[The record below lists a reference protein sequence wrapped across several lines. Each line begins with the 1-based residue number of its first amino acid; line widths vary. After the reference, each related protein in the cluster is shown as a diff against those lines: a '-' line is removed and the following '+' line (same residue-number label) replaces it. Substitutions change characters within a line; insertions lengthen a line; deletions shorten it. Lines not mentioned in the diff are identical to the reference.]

1 MCRAERRPAARTVDV
16 CRPAARTVDVCRLA
30 ARTVH
35 ARRAAACDVTPRR
48 YAPRGFTLL
57 EVLIA
62 LVVLALALT
71 ALVHAAGVS
80 VRDFGGLRERS
91 YAGWVAANVV
101 TEARLKERLP
111 APGRRDGQQRLA
123 GREWYWRLEV
133 ADTQDPRIRRLDVQ
147 VFADLA
153 RTDPVAQL
161 TGFAGDSVQP

>member
-1 MCRAERRPAARTVDV
+1 MYRAEHRPAVRLSGVSRRAVRVFGLHCPAARRSDV
-16 CRPAARTVDVCRLA
+16 RG
-30 ARTVH
+30 
-35 ARRAAACDVTPRR
+35 RAA
-48 YAPRGFTLL
+48 RGFTLL

-62 LVVLALALT
+62 LVVLGLALT

-111 APGRRDGQQRLA
+111 TTGRRDGQQRLA
-123 GREWYWRLEV
+123 GREWYWRLDI
-133 ADTQDPRIRRLDVQ
+133 AGTQDARIRRLDVQ
-147 VFADLA
+147 VFADMA

>member
-1 MCRAERRPAARTVDV
+1 MCRAERRPAARIFGFSRPVARV
-16 CRPAARTVDVCRLA
+16 VGLRRPAARGFDVP
-30 ARTVH
+30 
-35 ARRAAACDVTPRR
+35 RRAA
-48 YAPRGFTLL
+48 RGFTLL

-62 LVVLALALT
+62 LVVLGLALT

-123 GREWYWRLEV
+123 GREWYWRLDI
-133 ADTQDPRIRRLDVQ
+133 AGTQDARIRRLDVQ
-147 VFADLA
+147 VFADLE

>member
-1 MCRAERRPAARTVDV
+1 MCRAERRSAAGNFDVSRHAARRFDF
-16 CRPAARTVDVCRLA
+16 RR
-30 ARTVH
+30 H
-35 ARRAAACDVTPRR
+35 APH
-48 YAPRGFTLL
+48 GFTLL

>member
-1 MCRAERRPAARTVDV
+1 MSRAERHQAVRGLTLRGH
-16 CRPAARTVDVCRLA
+16 R
-30 ARTVH
+30 
-35 ARRAAACDVTPRR
+35 
-48 YAPRGFTLL
+48 PRGFTLL

-62 LVVLALALT
+62 LVVLGLALT

-101 TEARLKERLP
+101 TEVRMNERLP
-111 APGRRDGQQRLA
+111 ATGRRDGQQRLA
-123 GREWYWRLEV
+123 GREWYWRLDI
-133 ADTQDPRIRRLDVQ
+133 AGTQDARIRRLDVQ
-147 VFADLA
+147 VFADLE

>member
-1 MCRAERRPAARTVDV
+1 MCRAERYTVAR
-16 CRPAARTVDVCRLA
+16 LF
-30 ARTVH
+30 H
-35 ARRAAACDVTPRR
+35 APRRAS
-48 YAPRGFTLL
+48 RGFTLL

-62 LVVLALALT
+62 LVVLGLALT

-111 APGRRDGQQRLA
+111 TTGRRDGQQRLA
-123 GREWYWRLEV
+123 GREWYWRLDI
-133 ADTQDPRIRRLDVQ
+133 AGTQDPRIRRLDVQ
-147 VFADLA
+147 VFADAA